1 MSRFITHFHWTF
13 LTEINLMTY
22 LLYMFIYTYISN
34 TNECWILKMLNI
46 SIIWY
51 LLFTMYSFLLISLHL
66 YYMCTLSTV
75 LFFNYLKDMAL
86 YISIKITD
94 KFLPKESKYPT
105 CHWFVYW
112 LPQKNVYKN
121 VYRFICLIMDFCL
134 QICLL

>member
-1 MSRFITHFHWTF
+1 MYFLRAFMSRFITRFHWTF

-22 LLYMFIYTYISN
+22 LSYMFIYTYISN

-75 LFFNYLKDMAL
+75 FFFNYLKDMAL

-94 KFLPKESKYPT
+94 KFYLKSPSTLHVIDLYTDYHRKMSTKMCTGLYA
-105 CHWFVYW
+105 
-112 LPQKNVYKN
+112 
-121 VYRFICLIMDFCL
+121 
-134 QICLL
+134 